1 MQIGIPCFVYA
12 FAPDEKPERNETMA
26 VYGYGSFGQLRK
38 STVIQSKV
46 TGRLLH
52 SARSSP

>member
-26 VYGYGSFGQLRK
+26 VYGYGSFGQLLK
-38 STVIQSKV
+38 ATVYRREETEI
-46 TGRLLH
+46 LPY
-52 SARSSP
+52 SAPSSP